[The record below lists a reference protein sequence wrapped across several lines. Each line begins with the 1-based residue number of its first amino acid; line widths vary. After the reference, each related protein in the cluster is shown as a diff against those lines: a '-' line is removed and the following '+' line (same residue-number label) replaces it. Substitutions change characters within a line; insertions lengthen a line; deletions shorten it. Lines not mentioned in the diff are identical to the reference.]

1 MFLTE
6 INTSVSSTAVSGV
19 KAEIKQ
25 TFHHMVSPLHLLV
38 FPLVFYCGVVA
49 AFNVTEFTRAYVSCA
64 IGVENVRLAVLVGI
78 MTRTLFTRCP

>member
-1 MFLTE
+1 
-6 INTSVSSTAVSGV
+6 V

-38 FPLVFYCGVVA
+38 FPLVFYCGVVI

-64 IGVENVRLAVLVGI
+64 IGVENVRMFWLMQVTSTASF
-78 MTRTLFTRCP
+78 R